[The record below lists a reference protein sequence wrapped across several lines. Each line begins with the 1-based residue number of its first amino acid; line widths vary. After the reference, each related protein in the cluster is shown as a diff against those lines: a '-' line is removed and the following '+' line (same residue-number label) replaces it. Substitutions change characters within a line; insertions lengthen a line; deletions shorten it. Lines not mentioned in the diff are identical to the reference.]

1 MTAHANSTS
10 TPFTPFGADPLR
22 STTPRHPSVTRTR
35 SARLMGILAIALAA
49 IVIVLTA
56 AYMVKAGPLA
66 SNAGATQRAV
76 PAGIWISPSGG
87 AVK

>member
-1 MTAHANSTS
+1 MTAHAHSAS
-10 TPFTPFGADPLR
+10 TPFGAVPLH

-35 SARLMGILAIALAA
+35 SARLMAMLAIALAA

-56 AYMVKAGPLA
+56 AYMIKAAPLA
-66 SNAGATQRAV
+66 STADAVPSHQPV
-76 PAGIWISPSGG
+76 PAGIWISQSGG